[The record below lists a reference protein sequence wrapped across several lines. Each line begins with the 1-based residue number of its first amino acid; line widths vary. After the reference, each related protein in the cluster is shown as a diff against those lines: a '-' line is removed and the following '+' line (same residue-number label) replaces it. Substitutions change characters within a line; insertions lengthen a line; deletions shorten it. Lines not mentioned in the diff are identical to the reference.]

1 MLKELIYTSLGATS
15 LIKDKIEEE
24 LKILEEKGKLN
35 SSDIKTFIESLEN
48 KGKAQDEK
56 FKEDLKNSLKEII
69 KELGLATKEDLEKLK
84 KELK

>member
-35 SSDIKTFIESLEN
+35 SSDIKTFIDSLEK
-48 KGKAQDEK
+48 KGKHK
-56 FKEDLKNSLKEII
+56 MKN
-69 KELGLATKEDLEKLK
+69 LK
-84 KELK
+84 KI